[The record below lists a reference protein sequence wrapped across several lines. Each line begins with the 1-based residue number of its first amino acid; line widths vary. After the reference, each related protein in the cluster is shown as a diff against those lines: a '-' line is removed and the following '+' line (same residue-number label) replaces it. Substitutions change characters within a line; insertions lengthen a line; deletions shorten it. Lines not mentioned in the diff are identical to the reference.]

1 MQIPTQIG
9 GVPSVW
15 IVGRHPLAADYLLRL
30 LNDDPPMQAQWIRE
44 DLLESIELGSNPVL
58 IVDKAAI
65 ETPAVEYIRRLNS
78 QWADVRHVVLDHT
91 LDIYTMF
98 RLLSLGVRGFVLY
111 EQVPSLLRLAIRTVC
126 GGSMWVDSDVLQ
138 KYLHLKKRERQPL
151 NATGDSLTP
160 REDEIV
166 NLARQRF
173 SNKEIASMLS
183 IQVSTVKFHLSNI
196 FSKLQITS
204 RSDLWRHSTHALI
217 PSGFSD
223 NSEVK
228 ARNSFH

>member
-1 MQIPTQIG
+1 MQFPAQIDST
-9 GVPSVW
+9 PSVW

-30 LNDDPPMQAQWIRE
+30 LNDNPPIQAQWIRE
-44 DLLESIELGSNPVL
+44 DLLKTIELGSNSVL
-58 IVDKAAI
+58 IVDNAAI

-78 QWADVRHVVLDHT
+78 QCAGVRHIVLDHA

-111 EQVPSLLRLAIRTVC
+111 EQVPSMLRLAIQAVC
-126 GGSMWVDSDVLQ
+126 GGSLWVDSNVLQ
-138 KYLHLKKRERQPL
+138 KYLRLKKRELHPPG
-151 NATGDSLTP
+151 ATGDSLTP

-173 SNKEIASMLS
+173 SNKEIALMLS

-204 RSDLWRHSTHALI
+204 RSNLWRHSTAAPI
-217 PSGFSD
+217 PLGLRD
-223 NSEVK
+223 RSELK
-228 ARNSFH
+228 AGDSFH